1 MIPVFDPR
9 ALDLL
14 EQHEV
19 EHVAVGR
26 KRALGLDP
34 HAIVMAMQRLAFT
47 SEGDEVRGAELQI
60 AALDQDPPG
69 HVRPPATPHALGRRA
84 ATYRH
89 APPAFLMCCALP
101 CLFASAGQGAAR
113 YGREQ
118 QHVEEIVRWRTMPR
132 QRHYSMGADSEQRAE
147 PSPFPPSAP
156 LTSADTSG
164 GMALCSGQTSGEAG
178 TSAYLPIR
186 RIRHAAR

>member
-1 MIPVFDPR
+1 MIPVFDQR
-9 ALDLL
+9 AHDVL
-14 EQHEV
+14 EHHEV

-89 APPAFLMCCALP
+89 APPAFLMRCALP
-101 CLFASAGQGAAR
+101 LPVRERRARRRSLWEGTAAR
-113 YGREQ
+113 GGDRSLANDA
-118 QHVEEIVRWRTMPR
+118 T
-132 QRHYSMGADSEQRAE
+132 SE
-147 PSPFPPSAP
+147 
-156 LTSADTSG
+156 
-164 GMALCSGQTSGEAG
+164 AL
-178 TSAYLPIR
+178 
-186 RIRHAAR
+186 